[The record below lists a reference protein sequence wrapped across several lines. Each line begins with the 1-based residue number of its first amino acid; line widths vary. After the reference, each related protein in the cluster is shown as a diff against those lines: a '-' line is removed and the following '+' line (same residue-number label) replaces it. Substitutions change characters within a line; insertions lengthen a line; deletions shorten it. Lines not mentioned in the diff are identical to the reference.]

1 VSIFGSARTKPEDKY
16 YKLAESIAFK
26 ISKAGYGVITG
37 GGPVM
42 EAGNKGHIWVAE
54 PQ

>member
-1 VSIFGSARTKPEDKY
+1 LDQLEQPEDK

-37 GGPVM
+37 GGP
-42 EAGNKGHIWVAE
+42 E
-54 PQ
+54 